1 MKYINI
7 NVTPASFDR
16 AVCKV
21 QDALSRKGDAEIT
34 LCFAGGNYRLDKA
47 IVLDAAQSLGD
58 KRIRMLGG
66 GRIKSVFCALDT
78 IPTNK
83 FERVQGKPYY
93 VCQLKKM
100 ADGRYPGL
108 RTLYVNG
115 KMAKISRTRE
125 YRVSSP
131 FERNG
136 AVWAPSQAN
145 LETEYAHRLYVPIEA
160 VEEAGVPNC
169 AGAELH
175 LRVEWEYKIYHIDHI
190 DTNDTYVDAQ
200 GNRYVAMQLSRE
212 EKICGNPILDVHSR
226 AFFICNTTSVLT
238 SPGQYAYEGGEG
250 KLYYY
255 PEGDISD
262 CAFGYGKQTSL
273 FTFKNFASVT
283 LRGLIF
289 TGVED
294 EILSVTGYYA
304 PYQAGAWWGVFPE
317 IFPHAGAVKVY
328 NVQEMDVDACR
339 FADLP
344 CDGISM
350 VGVLDNVT
358 VRNSRFERIGASAIR
373 VGRPKEYSEIDQINN
388 LRIENNFID
397 HIGFTYENCCSV
409 MVTKARGARIAHN
422 TILHSS
428 YTAISLGWKWDVG
441 TWEYGEQVN
450 LENVEVAYNYIKSF
464 LMNMRDG
471 GGIYTLGGNVKV
483 DYAPVI
489 NTLHDNVVIEDELTC
504 PENGFFGSLYHDG
517 ASSNW
522 HTYSNIVVHNPAR
535 TGSHPHYSARIY
547 LQAAPAF
554 VGSTEGQAAWH
565 ILCEN
570 NYICGCKNYG
580 EVFRSQGYDPEQAS
594 DMLDYTRDLKEKD
607 THLLRS
613 PKELKNYPDAVR
625 ILQNSGCDASI
636 GKKK

>member
-1 MKYINI
+1 MKCTTI
-7 NVTPASFDR
+7 NVNPAGFER
-16 AVCKV
+16 AMDKAR
-21 QDALSRKGDAEIT
+21 ALMAQKGDVEVT
-34 LCFAGGNYRLDKA
+34 LSFAGGHYMLDGA
-47 IVLDAAQSLGD
+47 VVLDATAAAGE
-58 KRIRMLGG
+58 KRIRMVGKG
-66 GRIKSVFCALDT
+66 KRRTVFSALKA
-78 IPTNK
+78 IPVQD
-83 FERVQGKPYY
+83 FVRVQGKPYY
-93 VCQLKKM
+93 VYQFAK
-100 ADGRYPGL
+100 DEGGQYPNL

-115 KMAKISRTRE
+115 KMATISRTRE
-125 YRVSSP
+125 YRVCSP
-131 FERNG
+131 FERDG
-136 AVWAPSQAN
+136 AVWAPSQKN
-145 LETEYAHRLYVPIEA
+145 LETEYAHRLYVPVEA
-160 VEEAGVPNC
+160 AMEAGVPNC

-190 DTNDTYVDAQ
+190 DTEDCYVDKA
-200 GNRYVAMQLSRE
+200 GNRYVAMQLSRD

-226 AFFICNTTSVLT
+226 AFFISNTTSVMT
-238 SPGQYAYEGGEG
+238 KPGQYAYERAEG

-255 PEGDISD
+255 PEGDIKD
-262 CAFGYGKQTSL
+262 CTFGIGTQTSL
-273 FTFKNFASVT
+273 FTFRDFASVT
-283 LRGLIF
+283 LRGLSF

-294 EILSVTGYYA
+294 EILSATGYYA
-304 PYQAGAWWGVFPE
+304 PHQAGAWWGVFPE
-317 IFPHAGAVKVY
+317 IFPHAGAVKVE
-328 NVQEMDVDACR
+328 NVGEMDVDACC
-339 FADLP
+339 FTDLP

-358 VRNSRFERIGASAIR
+358 VRNSRFTRIGASAIR
-373 VGRPKEYSEIDQINN
+373 VGRPKDYSETDQINN

-409 MVTKARGARIAHN
+409 MITKVRGAKIAHN

-471 GGIYTLGGNVKV
+471 GGIYTLGGNVNV
-483 DYAPVI
+483 GYATVI

-547 LQAAPAF
+547 LQAAPPF
-554 VGSTEGQAAWH
+554 VGSTQGQAAWH

-570 NYICGCKNYG
+570 NYICGCKNFG
-580 EVFRSQGYDPEQAS
+580 EVFRSQAYDPEKAS

-625 ILQNSGCDASI
+625 IMRNCGCDASI